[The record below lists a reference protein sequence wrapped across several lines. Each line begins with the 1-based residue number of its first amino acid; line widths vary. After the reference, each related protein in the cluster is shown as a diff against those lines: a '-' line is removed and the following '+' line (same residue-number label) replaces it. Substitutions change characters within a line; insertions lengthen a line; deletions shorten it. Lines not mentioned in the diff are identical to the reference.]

1 MRLSDLLDDLSVLD
15 LVAGPADGEVLD
27 IVADHRSVRP
37 GSMFACVRGNN
48 FDGHRVAV
56 EAVAAGAV
64 AVLSEEPLSLPAG
77 VAQIVV
83 ADVRTSIGPIA
94 DRLASAPSS
103 KLRIVGITGTNGKT
117 TVAHLVE
124 SIATRSGGAPAVL
137 GTLGARW
144 GGKVVATGFTTPEA
158 PELQRLFAS
167 MVDDGVDIVAMEV
180 SSHAL
185 AMHRVDG
192 TRFGVVGFTNLT
204 AEHLDLHG
212 SLDAYFAAKA
222 RLFTTEFAE
231 RAVIAI
237 DDEWGVAL
245 VARARA
251 AGVDVTTVS
260 TSTERRIDGVAADI
274 AASEVAIAGDGST
287 FLIEDRRRGSARRVS
302 IGLLGR
308 YNIANAL
315 VADALCAEL
324 GISSEARTD
333 GLAHAARVPGR
344 LEPVANTRG
353 LTVLVDYAHTPD
365 ALATVLANLR
375 ELAAPPAR
383 LIAVYGC
390 GGDRDRTKRGPM
402 GRAVAQHADVALLTT
417 DNPRSEAPEAIIAEV
432 IAGLAPADRRPR
444 VVVDRAAA
452 IAEAIGEARAGDVVA
467 ILGKGHETGQSIAGT
482 TYPFDDREVAREAL
496 GMTS

>member
-1 MRLSDLLDDLSVLD
+1 MRLSDLLDDLPVLD
-15 LVAGPADGEVLD
+15 LVAGPVDGEVFD
-27 IVADHRSVRP
+27 IFADHRSVRP
-37 GSMFACVRGNN
+37 GSMFACVRGRN
-48 FDGHRVAV
+48 FDGHRVAAD
-56 EAVAAGAV
+56 AVAAGAV
-64 AVLSEEPLSLPAG
+64 AVLSEERLPLPAE

-83 ADVRTSIGPIA
+83 GDVRKSIGPIA
-94 DRLASAPSS
+94 DRLAAAPSS

-124 SIATRSGGAPAVL
+124 SIAVRAGASPAML

-144 GGKVVATGFTTPEA
+144 GGHIVATGFTTPEA

-167 MVDDGVDIVAMEV
+167 MVDDGVDVVAMEV

-185 AMHRVDG
+185 AMHRIDG
-192 TRFGVVGFTNLT
+192 TRFAVVGFTNLA

-212 SLDAYFAAKA
+212 SLDDYFEAKA
-222 RLFTTEFAE
+222 RLFSTEFAE

-237 DDEWGVAL
+237 DDEWGLAL

-260 TSTERRIDGVAADI
+260 TATDRRLDGIAADVV
-274 AASEVAIAGDGST
+274 ATEVSISGDGST
-287 FLIEDRRRGSARRVS
+287 FVIDDRQRATARRVS
-302 IGLLGR
+302 IALLGR

-315 VADALCAEL
+315 VADALAATL
-324 GISSEARTD
+324 DISLEARTD

-344 LEPVANTRG
+344 LDPVINARG

-365 ALATVLANLR
+365 ALATVLVNLR

-390 GGDRDRTKRGPM
+390 GGDRDRAKRGPM
-402 GRAVAQHADVALLTT
+402 GVAVARHADVALLTT
-417 DNPRSEAPEAIIAEV
+417 DNPRSEAPEAIIADV
-432 IAGLAPADRRPR
+432 MAGLAPDDPRPR
-444 VVVDRAAA
+444 IVVDRAAA
-452 IAEAIGEARAGDVVA
+452 IAEAIAEARTGDVVA
-467 ILGKGHETGQSIAGT
+467 ILGKGHETGQTIAGT
-482 TYPFDDREVAREAL
+482 TYPFDDREVARQAL
-496 GMTS
+496 GVAP